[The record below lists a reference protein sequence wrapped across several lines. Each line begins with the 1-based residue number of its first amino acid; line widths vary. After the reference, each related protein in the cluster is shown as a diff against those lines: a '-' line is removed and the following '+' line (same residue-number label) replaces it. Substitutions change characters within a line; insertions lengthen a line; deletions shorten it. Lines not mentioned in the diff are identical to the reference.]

1 MISMKYRIYFVLT
14 IVTMKKGEPPLLQLS
29 ASVACSPPPQ
39 QEEKVAL
46 KIQIQIQIQ
55 IQTQI
60 QMCKHQFTLNIPAL
74 PLSDHLTDRL
84 ILLHLVLLEPVQD

>member
-1 MISMKYRIYFVLT
+1 
-14 IVTMKKGEPPLLQLS
+14 MKKGEPPLLQLS

-46 KIQIQIQIQ
+46 KIQMQIQIQ
-55 IQTQI
+55 IQTQ
-60 QMCKHQFTLNIPAL
+60 MCKQQFTLNIPAL

-84 ILLHLVLLEPVQD
+84 VLLHLVLLEPEQD